1 MQTLWGV
8 LTRAAGSQPDPKDGG
23 RIPWATA
30 AIAAKLGPAIQAVVS
45 ASSPF
50 PPSLFPPLT
59 GNQAA
64 AAPLPPQPAVPAA
77 PGRSEPGALGGPQPG
92 SLEGIVKI
100 ADANGFSDVHL
111 GVGEE
116 PRYRSRG
123 EMVRTGWPITDA
135 ATFSGW
141 MREML
146 SPAQV
151 DGFGRDKEFDGSHAF
166 PFVRVRINLLD
177 SLRGPAMVLRLI
189 PQQIATL
196 EDLQLPSVLQ
206 ELASR
211 PKGLV
216 LITGPTGSGKS
227 TTLAAMIDWI
237 NRNRSCHILTIE
249 DPVEFVHQ
257 SRQSLIRHREVGQ
270 HTRQFHNA
278 LRAALR
284 EDPDVILIGE
294 IRDGETLA
302 TAIEASQT
310 GHLVFGTLHTNSAV
324 KTVERV
330 LGMVPPNEQESIRR
344 AVSESLLGVVAQ
356 GLLKTTDGKRAAF
369 HDILINTDAC
379 KDYIQRGEL
388 VEIEEIMA
396 RSSFDGMQTANQ
408 ALQTLVEQGRVAAE
422 DAIAQSLKP
431 NELAQALRGKT

>member
-1 MQTLWGV
+1 M
-8 LTRAAGSQPDPKDGG
+8 S
-23 RIPWATA
+23 
-30 AIAAKLGPAIQAVVS
+30 S
-45 ASSPF
+45 SSPF
-50 PPSLFPPLT
+50 PSSLFPPL
-59 GNQAA
+59 AA
-64 AAPLPPQPAVPAA
+64 TTPAA
-77 PGRSEPGALGGPQPG
+77 PPPTPTPAAISNARPLDGALNGPQP
-92 SLEGIVKI
+92 SNVAGIVKI
-100 ADANGFSDVHL
+100 ADSNGFSDVHL

-116 PRYRSRG
+116 PRYRARG
-123 EMVRTGWPITDA
+123 EMLCTGWPITDA
-135 ATFSGW
+135 ATFNGW
-141 MREML
+141 LREML
-146 SPAQV
+146 SPAQI
-151 DGFGRDKEFDGSHAF
+151 DAFQRDKEFDGSYAF

-189 PQQIATL
+189 PQQIASL
-196 EDLQLPSVLQ
+196 EELKLPAVLQ
-206 ELASR
+206 DLASR

-249 DPVEFVHQ
+249 DPVEFVHE
-257 SRQSLIRHREVGQ
+257 SRKSLIRHREVGQ

-330 LGMVPPNEQESIRR
+330 LGMVPPNEQESIRL
-344 AVSESLLGVVAQ
+344 AVSESLLGVIAQ

-388 VEIEEIMA
+388 GEIEEIMA
-396 RSSFDGMQTANQ
+396 RSGFDGMQTANQ
-408 ALQTLVEQGRVAAE
+408 ALLALVEAGQVAAE
-422 DAIAQSLKP
+422 DALAQSLRP
-431 NELAQALRGKT
+431 NELNQALRGKA